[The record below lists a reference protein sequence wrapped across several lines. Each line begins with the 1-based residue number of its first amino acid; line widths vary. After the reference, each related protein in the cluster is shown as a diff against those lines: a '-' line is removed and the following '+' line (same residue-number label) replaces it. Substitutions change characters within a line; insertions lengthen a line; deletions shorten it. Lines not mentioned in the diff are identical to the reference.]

1 MSNNISVPT
10 IEEIYD
16 MDLDTLEL
24 HNKNLLL
31 LKDKLK
37 LNDEISNERIINED
51 DSLDISYLSKLLSFI
66 KYEIN
71 ERKSSN
77 ELIDYFKYMTVE
89 KLISKIEEKI
99 IKESKENTEKENRQS
114 YDINR
119 EMNINNMPLKEIKK
133 IMNLNKYK
141 GGSLNM
147 NNKENNKND
156 NKYKSDNNF
165 YKSPCFILS
174 NSKKRSENFNK
185 EVINTINHIKQVSLN
200 TRPKSTMI
208 SKNYKN
214 IITEI
219 KCNINNRNNK
229 IENEYSN
236 KTFALFNKNEITG
249 NQIPIIVE
257 RPKSVMIN
265 KKSNLKK
272 KLKIKSNIVN
282 NQLTNYELRKKYSDT
297 ILNTVSNDLPKIN
310 IKIENQKQSEI
321 KNNDN
326 SIEKESSMVK
336 ENIQNG
342 KENVIN
348 INNNIV
354 EDYYEEIENENEV
367 KNENIDKII
376 VDCYENDNFEKT
388 DNNID
393 NSNLNINGNENIS
406 NIVLHKKHDHDDKIT
421 VDNQIHE
428 DFLEFNI
435 KSPLKNKTH
444 KDSNDNLITFRLNTY
459 SSSEL
464 NKDKELKQFIVFSS
478 YSNNENKE
486 KEIEKS
492 QLESSP
498 VLNNKENVVYKE
510 IQNSKEN
517 IKNNKNE
524 ITVIN
529 HNQNKYLY
537 KKPLIQSKEIIY
549 KKTIN
554 TWKKNNQILKLKQKS
569 SILQNPSTQLIDY
582 SKHFPTFFH
591 LFNGYY
597 LSKSNANKGHL
608 NGKGFD
614 YIGIMRDLLISFKNL
629 IEYEKSNIKLKLD
642 GHVKNIVK
650 YEGVI
655 INNRLKE
662 LSNSILYNQFDDQ
675 SYEKIYMHRKIIDL
689 QKIMTFNDNSNSNI
703 NNFDDNYYNK
713 DQLFYRVIYNRP
725 EIYDIV
731 NYCFGI
737 KSTWREL
744 PHGLQL
750 GNTWNI
756 LWTYSYPK
764 INYSSILSIQKVNHY
779 INNRII
785 ARKDL
790 LNKSINRIRA
800 INEKSN
806 AEFNIIPQTFLL
818 GKEYLEFLDAYMKNG
833 GKENKKNI
841 WIVKPNAS
849 SRGKGIF
856 LTNELS
862 EVSPID
868 GYIVQKYIL
877 NPLLIDGLYKF
888 DMRIYALV
896 TSVNP
901 LEAFIYNEGFARIS
915 NFPYTLQNLD
925 IKIHLT
931 NAAIQDNSIQQKL
944 NKRERQ
950 VKSATTFQQK
960 YGGSKISLD
969 MLKRKLSKSH
979 ISWNLIWE
987 QVKIIVLKTLISAQL
1002 DIQFSPSCFEL
1013 FGFDVLIDSNLNCFL
1028 IEVNMSPSLERSNVL
1043 DDQIKLQLI
1052 DDIIKLLDVPKINK
1066 EGIIEVLERRIKQET
1081 MNSTTLSINN
1091 NIYSPI
1097 AQLNIDM
1104 NRIFNGQLPR
1114 RYGENPKEMGKFEKI
1129 APTYDSERLIKISHS
1144 EKDKFNLKKEWK
1156 LRETINY

>member
-1 MSNNISVPT
+1 MSNNNIISVPT

-31 LKDKLK
+31 LKDKL
-37 LNDEISNERIINED
+37 NDEISNERIINED
-51 DSLDISYLSKLLSFI
+51 DSLDLSYISKLLSFI

-89 KLISKIEEKI
+89 KLISEIEEKI
-99 IKESKENTEKENRQS
+99 IKESKENTDQDNRQS
-114 YDINR
+114 YNVNGEI
-119 EMNINNMPLKEIKK
+119 NINNMPLKEIKK
-133 IMNLNKYK
+133 ILNINK
-141 GGSLNM
+141 GRSLNM
-147 NNKENNKND
+147 NNKENNKHD
-156 NKYKSDNNF
+156 NKYKSGNNF
-165 YKSPCFILS
+165 YNSPCFILS
-174 NSKKRSENFNK
+174 NSKKRSENFNNK
-185 EVINTINHIKQVSLN
+185 EIINTNHNIKQVSLN
-200 TRPKSTMI
+200 TRPKSTML
-208 SKNYKN
+208 SKNYKS
-214 IITEI
+214 IITES
-219 KCNINNRNNK
+219 KCNLNNRNSK

-236 KTFALFNKNEITG
+236 KTFALFNKNEIISK
-249 NQIPIIVE
+249 QIPIIIQ

-265 KKSNLKK
+265 KKSNSKK

-297 ILNTVSNDLPKIN
+297 ILNTVSIDLPKIN
-310 IKIENQKQSEI
+310 IKFENPKQRD
-321 KNNDN
+321 KNEENV
-326 SIEKESSMVK
+326 IEKRSLMVNEK
-336 ENIQNG
+336 IQNG
-342 KENVIN
+342 KENVIY
-348 INNNIV
+348 INNKIV
-354 EDYYEEIENENEV
+354 EDYYEEIENDNEV
-367 KNENIDKII
+367 TNKNIDNII
-376 VDCYENDNFEKT
+376 VDCNDNDFFEKT
-388 DNNID
+388 NNNTTD
-393 NSNLNINGNENIS
+393 NSNVNINGNENIS
-406 NIVLHKKHDHDDKIT
+406 NLVSHKKHDHDDKIT

-428 DFLEFNI
+428 DFLEFNL
-435 KSPLKNKTH
+435 KSPLKNKTY
-444 KDSNDNLITFRLNTY
+444 KDSNENLYTFRLNTY
-459 SSSEL
+459 SNSEFS
-464 NKDKELKQFIVFSS
+464 KEKELKPFIVFSS
-478 YSNNENKE
+478 YLNNENKE

-492 QLESSP
+492 QFESSLI
-498 VLNNKENVVYKE
+498 LNNKENEKQ
-510 IQNSKEN
+510 IQNSKDY
-517 IKNNKNE
+517 INNN
-524 ITVIN
+524 ITVLN
-529 HNQNKYLY
+529 PNQNKYLY
-537 KKPLIQSKEIIY
+537 KKPLIQSKETIY
-549 KKTIN
+549 NKTIN

-569 SILQNPSTQLIDY
+569 SILQNPSIQLIDY
-582 SKHFPTFFH
+582 SKHFPTFLH

-597 LSKSNANKGHL
+597 LSKSSSNKGNL

-614 YIGIMRDLLISFKNL
+614 YIGIMKDLLISFKNL

-642 GHVKNIVK
+642 GHVKNIVNC
-650 YEGVI
+650 EGVI

-662 LSNSILYNQFDDQ
+662 LSNSLLYNQFDDQ

-689 QKIMTFNDNSNSNI
+689 QKIMTYNDNINSNI
-703 NNFDDNYYNK
+703 SNFDDNKYNK

-737 KSTWREL
+737 KSSWREL

-779 INNRII
+779 INNRTI

-800 INEKSN
+800 VNEKSY
-806 AEFNIIPQTFLL
+806 AEFDIIPQTFLL
-818 GKEYLEFLDAYMKNG
+818 GKEYLDFLDAYMKNG

-841 WIVKPNAS
+841 WIVKPNAR

-877 NPLLIDGLYKF
+877 NPLLIDGVYKF

-944 NKRERQ
+944 NKQKRQ
-950 VKSATTFQQK
+950 VKSTTTFQK
-960 YGGSKISLD
+960 TYGGSKISLD
-969 MLKRKLSKSH
+969 MLKRKLSKSN

-987 QVKIIVLKTLISAQL
+987 QVKTIVLKTLISTQL
-1002 DIQFSPSCFEL
+1002 DIQFSPSSFEL
-1013 FGFDVLIDSNLNCFL
+1013 FGFDVLIDSNLNCLL

-1052 DDIIKLLDVPKINK
+1052 DDIIKLLEVPKINK

-1081 MNSTTLSINN
+1081 MSSTTLSLNN

-1114 RYGENPKEMGKFEKI
+1114 RYGENPKEMSKFEKI
-1129 APTYDSERLIKISHS
+1129 APTYDSERLIKISRS
-1144 EKDKFNLKKEWK
+1144 ENDKFNLKKEWK